1 MVRQTSGTVPN
12 RSSLPDDMVLVEQ
25 LLARD
30 EQAFVQLVRAYHG
43 RMRYLARVVVGEAYA
58 DEVVQETWLA
68 VLGALSGFEARSS
81 LKTWIFRILSN
92 TARSRVRRE
101 GRSIATGDLVNE
113 EDPALPATRFDPSG
127 QWKTPPLPWHA
138 ETPEALL
145 ASDQLRQCLEKA
157 LALLPTSQ
165 RVVIVLRD
173 IEGIAMAEICNILG
187 VQETNARVLLHRAR
201 TRLRAVIEA
210 YERGQGC

>member
-1 MVRQTSGTVPN
+1 M
-12 RSSLPDDMVLVEQ
+12 LVEQ
-25 LLARD
+25 LLAGN
-30 EQAFVQLVRAYHG
+30 EQAFTQLVRAYHG
-43 RMRYLARVVVGEAYA
+43 KLRYLARSIVGEAYA

-68 VLGALSGFEARSS
+68 VLKALSGFEARSS
-81 LKTWIFRILSN
+81 LKTWLFRILSN
-92 TARSRVRRE
+92 TANSRVRRE
-101 GRSIATGDLVNE
+101 VRSTAAGDLANE
-113 EDPALPATRFDPSG
+113 GGPALPATRFDTSG

-145 ASDQLRQCLEKA
+145 ASDQLRQCLEKT
-157 LALLPTSQ
+157 LAVLPASQ
-165 RVVIVLRD
+165 RTVIVLRD
-173 IEGIAMAEICNILG
+173 VEGMSMAEVCNILG